1 MLTKVQSSNSPT
13 TLEEFQHWEAPADGM
28 KYEWFDGELITF
40 EKMNKHHL
48 KLIRLLTRL
57 FTQTQAYQSGGVLI
71 AEQEVLLTGIQLRRP
86 DFAYFSGAQIDR
98 NDTSIEPIPAF
109 VIEVISPTDDA
120 EKVES
125 KRFEYFKAGVQVV
138 WSIYPESQCVYVYTG
153 VKSVVI
159 CTDEDVCSAA
169 PVLNDFQVEAKRLFG
184 LEES

>member
-1 MLTKVQSSNSPT
+1 MLTAKVQSSSLPT
-13 TLEEFQHWEAPADGM
+13 TLEEFQQWEVPTDGM
-28 KYEWFDGELITF
+28 KYEWFDGELIAF
-40 EKMNKHHL
+40 EKMNKQHL

-57 FTQTQAYQSGGVLI
+57 FTQTQAYQAGGLLI
-71 AEQEVLLTGIQLRRP
+71 AEQDVMLTGIQLRRP

-138 WSIYPESQCVYVYTG
+138 WSIYPEAQCVYVYTG
-153 VKSVVI
+153 IKSVVI
-159 CTDEDVCSAA
+159 CTDEDICSAA
-169 PVLNDFQVEAKRLFG
+169 PVLDDFEVKTQDLF
-184 LEES
+184 L